1 MTRPRSS
8 RWGALSVLALCAV
21 SLGSPRVAQAAPPYP
36 RLAVHRA
43 PAAEGCP
50 DALSLAAAVEHLMKQ
65 PALDPVSSPASSGGG
80 AAAPG
85 GDPASA
91 GGDPASRT
99 AAANIGAPSGGAAAA
114 NTGAPASAGTPSS
127 GAAAANTGAPA
138 SAAPAAATI
147 PPSSGAGAAS
157 VAPPDAVA
165 PVSAGGAA
173 PEYEVHFLRT
183 GATYTAVL
191 QAGGRTR
198 QLSSEPGAACDELV
212 GALALTIA
220 ILLDS
225 EATPATAPAA
235 VAPAPVAPAPVLP
248 APAPPPPPRPA
259 PGWDVSAE
267 IGAAGTVGMLDPLRP
282 AVMGELSLRRRA
294 WSAGLGAV
302 WLPLQEID
310 VTPGAASIGLV
321 AAAARGC
328 ATITGELGGFRLSAC
343 AASLLGAVHGAGKG
357 FTPDREAS
365 APWFAVGGS
374 AIAEGPLF
382 GTRALGWSARA
393 TLLVPISRARFTVDR
408 RSGSAADAPVTT
420 EAVLDPSP
428 VGLLVGLGARVSI
441 F

>member
-1 MTRPRSS
+1 MTCPRSS
-8 RWGALSVLALCAV
+8 RWGALCVLALCAV
-21 SLGSPRVAQAAPPYP
+21 SLGSPRVASAAPPYP

-43 PAAEGCP
+43 PSAEGCP

-80 AAAPG
+80 PAAPG
-85 GDPASA
+85 GDPSSA
-91 GGDPASRT
+91 GGDPASGA
-99 AAANIGAPSGGAAAA
+99 AAANIGAPAGGAAAA
-114 NTGAPASAGTPSS
+114 NTGAPAG
-127 GAAAANTGAPA
+127 GAAAANAGAPS
-138 SAAPAAATI
+138 SAAPPATV
-147 PPSSGAGAAS
+147 PPSSGAGAAT

-165 PVSAGGAA
+165 PASAGGAA

-191 QAGGRTR
+191 QAGGRAR

-225 EATPATAPAA
+225 EATPAPASAP
-235 VAPAPVAPAPVLP
+235 VAPAPVAPAPVAP

-267 IGAAGTVGMLDPLRP
+267 LGAAGTVGMLDPLRP

-302 WLPLQEID
+302 WLPRQEID
-310 VTPGAASIGLV
+310 VAPGAASIGLV

-328 ATITGELGGFRLSAC
+328 ATITGELDSFRLSAC

-357 FTPDREAS
+357 FVPDREAS

-408 RSGSAADAPVTT
+408 RSGSEAGAPVTT

>member
-1 MTRPRSS
+1 MTCPRSS
-8 RWGALSVLALCAV
+8 RWGAFGVLALCAV
-21 SLGSPRVAQAAPPYP
+21 SLGSPRVASAAPPYP

-43 PAAEGCP
+43 PSAEGCP

-65 PALDPVSSPASSGGG
+65 PALDPVSSPASAGGG
-80 AAAPG
+80 GPAAVA

-91 GGDPASRT
+91 GGD
-99 AAANIGAPSGGAAAA
+99 
-114 NTGAPASAGTPSS
+114 
-127 GAAAANTGAPA
+127 
-138 SAAPAAATI
+138 I
-147 PPSSGAGAAS
+147 PPSSGAGAAT
-157 VAPPDAVA
+157 VAPPDAGA
-165 PVSAGGAA
+165 AASAGGAA

-191 QAGGRTR
+191 QAGGRAR

-225 EATPATAPAA
+225 EATPATAS
-235 VAPAPVAPAPVLP
+235 APVAPAPAAPAPVAP

-259 PGWDVSAE
+259 RGWDVSAE
-267 IGAAGTVGMLDPLRP
+267 LGAAGTVGVLDPLRP

-302 WLPLQEID
+302 WLPGQEIE

-328 ATITGELGGFRLSAC
+328 ATITGELDGFRLSAC

-357 FTPDREAS
+357 FAPDREAS

-393 TLLVPISRARFTVDR
+393 TLLVPVSRARFTVDR
-408 RSGSAADAPVTT
+408 RSGGEAGAPVTT

>member
-1 MTRPRSS
+1 MTCPRPS
-8 RWGALSVLALCAV
+8 RWGALCVLALCAV
-21 SLGSPRVAQAAPPYP
+21 SLGSPRVASAAPPYP

-43 PAAEGCP
+43 PSAEGCP

-65 PALDPVSSPASSGGG
+65 PALDPVSSPASAGGG
-80 AAAPG
+80 GPAAAA

-91 GGDPASRT
+91 GGD
-99 AAANIGAPSGGAAAA
+99 
-114 NTGAPASAGTPSS
+114 
-127 GAAAANTGAPA
+127 
-138 SAAPAAATI
+138 I
-147 PPSSGAGAAS
+147 PPSSGAGAATG
-157 VAPPDAVA
+157 APPDAGA
-165 PVSAGGAA
+165 PASAGGAA

-191 QAGGRTR
+191 QAGGRAR

-225 EATPATAPAA
+225 EATPATAPAP
-235 VAPAPVAPAPVLP
+235 VAPAPVAP

-267 IGAAGTVGMLDPLRP
+267 LGAAGTVGVLDPLRP

-302 WLPLQEID
+302 WLPGQEID

-328 ATITGELGGFRLSAC
+328 ATLTGELDGFRLSAC

-357 FTPDREAS
+357 FAPDREAS

-393 TLLVPISRARFTVDR
+393 TLLVPISRARFTVER
-408 RSGSAADAPVTT
+408 RSGSEAGAPVTT

-428 VGLLVGLGARVSI
+428 VGLLVGLGARLSM

>member
-1 MTRPRSS
+1 MTCPRSS
-8 RWGALSVLALCAV
+8 RWGALGVLALCAV
-21 SLGSPRVAQAAPPYP
+21 SLGSPRVASAAPPYP

-43 PAAEGCP
+43 PSAEGCP

-65 PALDPVSSPASSGGG
+65 PALDPVSSPASAGGG
-80 AAAPG
+80 SPAAAA

-91 GGDPASRT
+91 GGD
-99 AAANIGAPSGGAAAA
+99 
-114 NTGAPASAGTPSS
+114 
-127 GAAAANTGAPA
+127 
-138 SAAPAAATI
+138 I
-147 PPSSGAGAAS
+147 PPSSGAGAAA
-157 VAPPDAVA
+157 VAPPDAGA
-165 PVSAGGAA
+165 PASAGGAA

-191 QAGGRTR
+191 QAGGRAR

-225 EATPATAPAA
+225 EATPATASAPVERAPAA
-235 VAPAPVAPAPVLP
+235 LAPA
-248 APAPPPPPRPA
+248 APAPPPPPLPA
-259 PGWDVSAE
+259 RGWDVSAE
-267 IGAAGTVGMLDPLRP
+267 LGAAGTVGVLDPLRP

-302 WLPLQEID
+302 WLPRQEID

-328 ATITGELGGFRLSAC
+328 ATITGELDGFRLSAC

-357 FTPDREAS
+357 FAPDREAS

-393 TLLVPISRARFTVDR
+393 TLLVPVSRARFTVDR
-408 RSGSAADAPVTT
+408 RSGSEAGAPVTT
-420 EAVLDPSP
+420 DAVLDPSP

>member
-1 MTRPRSS
+1 MTCPRSS
-8 RWGALSVLALCAV
+8 RWGALCVLALCAV
-21 SLGSPRVAQAAPPYP
+21 SLGSPRVASAAPRYP

-43 PAAEGCP
+43 PSAESCP
-50 DALSLAAAVEHLMKQ
+50 DALSLAAAVEQLMKQ
-65 PALDPVSSPASSGGG
+65 PALDPVSSPASAG
-80 AAAPG
+80 AGPAAPG

-91 GGDPASRT
+91 EGDPASGA
-99 AAANIGAPSGGAAAA
+99 AAANIGAPS
-114 NTGAPASAGTPSS
+114 
-127 GAAAANTGAPA
+127 
-138 SAAPAAATI
+138 SAAPAGTV
-147 PPSSGAGAAS
+147 PPSSGAGAAT

-165 PVSAGGAA
+165 PASADGAA

-191 QAGGRTR
+191 QAGGRAR
-198 QLSSEPGAACDELV
+198 QLSSEPGAECDELV

-225 EATPATAPAA
+225 EATPATAPASA
-235 VAPAPVAPAPVLP
+235 APAPVVP

-267 IGAAGTVGMLDPLRP
+267 LGAAGTVGMLDPLRP
-282 AVMGELSLRRRA
+282 AVMGELALRRRA

-302 WLPLQEID
+302 WLPRQEID
-310 VTPGAASIGLV
+310 LTPGVASIGLV

-328 ATITGELGGFRLSAC
+328 ATITGELDGFRLSAC

-357 FTPDREAS
+357 FAPDREAS

-393 TLLVPISRARFTVDR
+393 TLLVPISRARFTVER
-408 RSGSAADAPVTT
+408 RSGSEAGAPVTT

>member
-1 MTRPRSS
+1 
-8 RWGALSVLALCAV
+8 
-21 SLGSPRVAQAAPPYP
+21 
-36 RLAVHRA
+36 
-43 PAAEGCP
+43 
-50 DALSLAAAVEHLMKQ
+50 MKQ

-80 AAAPG
+80 PAAPG
-85 GDPASA
+85 GDPSSA
-91 GGDPASRT
+91 GGDPASGA
-99 AAANIGAPSGGAAAA
+99 AAANAGAPASGGIPAGGAAAA
-114 NTGAPASAGTPSS
+114 NA
-127 GAAAANTGAPA
+127 GAPA
-138 SAAPAAATI
+138 SAAPAAATL
-147 PPSSGAGAAS
+147 PPSSGAGAAT
-157 VAPPDAVA
+157 VAPPGAGAATVAPPGAVA
-165 PVSAGGAA
+165 PASASGAA
-173 PEYEVHFLRT
+173 PEYAVHFFRNES
-183 GATYTAVL
+183 TYTAIL
-191 QAGGRTR
+191 QAGGRAR

-235 VAPAPVAPAPVLP
+235 VAPAPVAPP
-248 APAPPPPPRPA
+248 PAPPPPPRPA
-259 PGWDVSAE
+259 PDWDVSAE

-302 WLPLQEID
+302 WLPRQEID
-310 VTPGAASIGLV
+310 ITPGAASIGLV
-321 AAAARGC
+321 AGAARGC
-328 ATITGELGGFRLSAC
+328 ATITGELDGFRLSAC

-357 FTPDREAS
+357 FAQDREAS

-393 TLLVPISRARFTVDR
+393 TLLVPIARARFTVDR
-408 RSGSAADAPVTT
+408 RSGSEAGAPVTT

>member
-1 MTRPRSS
+1 MTCPRSS
-8 RWGALSVLALCAV
+8 RWGALCVLALCAV
-21 SLGSPRVAQAAPPYP
+21 SLGSPRVASAAPRYP

-43 PAAEGCP
+43 PSADGCP

-80 AAAPG
+80 PAAPG
-85 GDPASA
+85 GDPSSA
-91 GGDPASRT
+91 GGDPAS
-99 AAANIGAPSGGAAAA
+99 GAAAA
-114 NTGAPASAGTPSS
+114 NAGAPP
-127 GAAAANTGAPA
+127 
-138 SAAPAAATI
+138 SAAPAAATN
-147 PPSSGAGAAS
+147 PPSGGAGAAT

-165 PVSAGGAA
+165 PASAGGAA

-183 GATYTAVL
+183 ESTYTAIL
-191 QAGGRTR
+191 QAGGRAR

-225 EATPATAPAA
+225 EATPATAPAP
-235 VAPAPVAPAPVLP
+235 VAPAPVAPAP
-248 APAPPPPPRPA
+248 APPPPPRQA

-267 IGAAGTVGMLDPLRP
+267 LGAAGTVGMLDPLRP

-302 WLPLQEID
+302 WLPRQEID

-328 ATITGELGGFRLSAC
+328 ATVTGELDGFRLSAC
-343 AASLLGAVHGAGKG
+343 AASLLGAVHGVGKG
-357 FTPDREAS
+357 FAQDREAS

-393 TLLVPISRARFTVDR
+393 TLLVPVSRARFTVDR
-408 RSGSAADAPVTT
+408 RSGSEAGAPVTT

>member
-1 MTRPRSS
+1 MTCPRSS
-8 RWGALSVLALCAV
+8 RWGALCVLALCAV
-21 SLGSPRVAQAAPPYP
+21 SLGSPRVASAAPPYP

-43 PAAEGCP
+43 PSAESCP

-65 PALDPVSSPASSGGG
+65 PALDPVSSGGG
-80 AAAPG
+80 PAAPG
-85 GDPASA
+85 GDPPSA
-91 GGDPASRT
+91 GGDPAS
-99 AAANIGAPSGGAAAA
+99 GGAAANA
-114 NTGAPASAGTPSS
+114 GAPSTIGPPSSAGAPSSGPAAAAVPPSS
-127 GAAAANTGAPA
+127 GAAAATGAP
-138 SAAPAAATI
+138 
-147 PPSSGAGAAS
+147 SS
-157 VAPPDAVA
+157 AVA
-165 PVSAGGAA
+165 PVNAGGAA
-173 PEYEVHFLRT
+173 PEYEVHFFRT
-183 GATYTAVL
+183 ESTYTAIL
-191 QAGGRTR
+191 QAGGRAR

-235 VAPAPVAPAPVLP
+235 VAPAPVVPAPVVP

-302 WLPLQEID
+302 WLPRQEID
-310 VTPGAASIGLV
+310 VTPGAVSIGLV
-321 AAAARGC
+321 AGAARGC
-328 ATITGELGGFRLSAC
+328 ATITGELDGFRLSAC
-343 AASLLGAVHGAGKG
+343 ATSLLGAVHGAGKG
-357 FTPDREAS
+357 FAPDREAS

-408 RSGSAADAPVTT
+408 RSGSEAGAPVTT
-420 EAVLDPSP
+420 DAVLDPSP

>member
-1 MTRPRSS
+1 MTCPRSS
-8 RWGALSVLALCAV
+8 RRGALCVLALCAV
-21 SLGSPRVAQAAPPYP
+21 SLGSPRVASAAPPYP

-50 DALSLAAAVEHLMKQ
+50 DAPSLAAAVEHLMKQ

-80 AAAPG
+80 PAAPG
-85 GDPASA
+85 GDPSSA
-91 GGDPASRT
+91 GGDPASGA
-99 AAANIGAPSGGAAAA
+99 AAANAGAPASGGIPAGGAAAA
-114 NTGAPASAGTPSS
+114 NA
-127 GAAAANTGAPA
+127 GAPA
-138 SAAPAAATI
+138 SAAPAAATL
-147 PPSSGAGAAS
+147 PPSSGAGAAT
-157 VAPPDAVA
+157 VAPPGAVA
-165 PVSAGGAA
+165 PASAGGAA
-173 PEYEVHFLRT
+173 PEYEVHFFR
-183 GATYTAVL
+183 AESTYTAIL
-191 QAGGRTR
+191 QAGGRAR
-198 QLSSEPGAACDELV
+198 QLSSEPGATCDELV

-225 EATPATAPAA
+225 EATPAPAPAA
-235 VAPAPVAPAPVLP
+235 VAPAPVLP

-259 PGWDVSAE
+259 PRWNVSAE

-302 WLPLQEID
+302 WLPRQEID
-310 VTPGAASIGLV
+310 LTPGAASIGLV
-321 AAAARGC
+321 AGAARGC
-328 ATITGELGGFRLSAC
+328 ATITGELDGFRLSAC

-357 FTPDREAS
+357 FAPDREAS

-393 TLLVPISRARFTVDR
+393 TLLVPIARARFTVDR
-408 RSGSAADAPVTT
+408 RSGSEAGAPVTT

>member
-1 MTRPRSS
+1 MTCPRPS
-8 RWGALSVLALCAV
+8 RWGALCVLALCAV

-43 PAAEGCP
+43 PSAEGCP
-50 DALSLAAAVEHLMKQ
+50 DALSLAAAVERLMKQ
-65 PALDPVSSPASSGGG
+65 PALDPVSSPESAGGG
-80 AAAPG
+80 PAAPG

-91 GGDPASRT
+91 GNDPASGA
-99 AAANIGAPSGGAAAA
+99 AAANIGTPSGGAAAA
-114 NTGAPASAGTPSS
+114 NTGAPP
-127 GAAAANTGAPA
+127 
-138 SAAPAAATI
+138 SAAPAAAAI
-147 PPSSGAGAAS
+147 PPSNGAGAAS
-157 VAPPDAVA
+157 GAPPGAVA
-165 PVSAGGAA
+165 PASAGGAA

-183 GATYTAVL
+183 ESTYTAIL
-191 QAGGRTR
+191 QAGGRAR

-225 EATPATAPAA
+225 EATPATTPAP

-248 APAPPPPPRPA
+248 APAPPPPSRPA

-267 IGAAGTVGMLDPLRP
+267 LGAAETVGVLDPLRP

-302 WLPLQEID
+302 WLPRQEID
-310 VTPGAASIGLV
+310 VLPGAASIGLV

-328 ATITGELGGFRLSAC
+328 ATITGELDGFRLSAC

-357 FTPDREAS
+357 FAPDREAS

-393 TLLVPISRARFTVDR
+393 TLLVPVSRARFTVDR
-408 RSGSAADAPVTT
+408 RSGSEAGAPVTT